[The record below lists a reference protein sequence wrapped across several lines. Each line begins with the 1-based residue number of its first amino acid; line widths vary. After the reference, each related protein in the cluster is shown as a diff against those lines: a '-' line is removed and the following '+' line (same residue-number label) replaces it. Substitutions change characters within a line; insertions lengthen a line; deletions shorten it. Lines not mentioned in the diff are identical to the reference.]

1 MSLYR
6 HHVGQQALDL
16 LRIPA
21 DLDVT
26 ASRTG
31 HKIFLHVVNTQR
43 TRSVPAQVTVA
54 GMTIRSGSVFEI
66 AVEPDFEVWAE
77 TRDVIAPRRK
87 DFPAAGSWSFPPASV
102 SALAL
107 EVTLARIFHNPT
119 RNSTK
124 KLCGSP
130 DFTEPFTLAAVCSAG
145 DRVLGV

>member
-21 DLDVT
+21 DLDVA

-31 HKIFLHVVNTQR
+31 NEISLHVVNTQR
-43 TRSVPAQVTVA
+43 ARSVPAQVTVA

-66 AVEPDFEVWAE
+66 AVDPDFEVWAE
-77 TRDVIAPRRK
+77 TRDIIAPRRK

-102 SALAL
+102 SALEL
-107 EVTLARIFHNPT
+107 EV
-119 RNSTK
+119 
-124 KLCGSP
+124 
-130 DFTEPFTLAAVCSAG
+130 
-145 DRVLGV
+145 